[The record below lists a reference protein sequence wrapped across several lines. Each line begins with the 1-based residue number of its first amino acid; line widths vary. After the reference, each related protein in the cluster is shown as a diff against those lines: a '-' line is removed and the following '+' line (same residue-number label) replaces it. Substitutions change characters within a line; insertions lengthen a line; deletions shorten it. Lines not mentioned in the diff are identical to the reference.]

1 MSDKKHIDRIFQEKL
16 MDLEVSPRK
25 NVWDNISQ
33 ELGHEN
39 NQRKVIPIW
48 WKLIGAA
55 AIIVLLFAVGSL
67 IYNPNTPV
75 QDIPVVV
82 DSEDLEEFNK
92 EVINDTSN
100 DPEEDINRSLVNP
113 EKAPQNNPGATES
126 LVQSSPSTSTK
137 SETKSESDKVE
148 KFLNRK
154 SLVDNTKVIPNQKN
168 KVDHIVSNKTTN
180 STEANKNNQDRTGDD
195 LLKDALNESSIAK
208 ADKANNTKLKENK
221 PEDIINKKT
230 TEELIIEQEK
240 EKIPLTEEVIVANEE
255 INEEEKNINRWQ
267 VSPNIAPVY
276 FNSFGN
282 GSSINEQLVYN
293 KKSGE
298 INVSYGVN
306 VSYAITDRFSIKS
319 GVNRVNLGYS
329 TNDIILYENVNASAA
344 NSSLFRNI
352 KLNSAVQSL
361 SFVSGSNFGF
371 VQSPSAIPGESMAFL
386 NQDMTFF
393 EIPLELKYRLS
404 DKKVGFS
411 VIGGFSTLFL
421 SDNQVSYEFRGE
433 NTVLGEAINLN
444 DVSYSANFGFG
455 LDYRFAKN
463 MSFTLDPTFKYQ
475 INTFNNTSGSFRPYF
490 IGVYSGINIKF

>member
-16 MDLEVSPRK
+16 KDLEVSPGA

-33 ELGHEN
+33 ELGREN
-39 NQRKVIPIW
+39 NRRKVIPIW

-55 AIIVLLFAVGSL
+55 AIIVLLFAVGNL
-67 IYNPNTPV
+67 IFNQNIHIQNMPV
-75 QDIPVVV
+75 IVE
-82 DSEDLEEFNK
+82 SEDLEE
-92 EVINDTSN
+92 SN
-100 DPEEDINRSLVNP
+100 TELVNESLIDPEEEISRSIVNP
-113 EKAPQNNPGATES
+113 EETPNNNPEANKS
-126 LVQSSPSTSTK
+126 LVESGPPTNNK
-137 SETKSESDKVE
+137 SETESESNKIE
-148 KFLNRK
+148 KGLSNT
-154 SLVDNTKVIPNQKN
+154 SLVGNSTIITNQENEVDN
-168 KVDHIVSNKTTN
+168 IVSNKTTN
-180 STEANKNNQDRTGDD
+180 PSEAIRIRTENDV
-195 LLKDALNESSIAK
+195 LKEALNENSLAK
-208 ADKANNTKLKENK
+208 ADKDNNTKSKENK
-221 PEDIINKKT
+221 PENIISNKAP
-230 TEELIIEQEK
+230 EELIIEQEK
-240 EKIPLTEEVIVANEE
+240 EKIPLTEEVIVNNEE
-255 INEEEKNINRWQ
+255 INEEEEKNINRWQ

-306 VSYAITDRFSIKS
+306 VSYAISERLSLKS

-329 TNDIILYENVNASAA
+329 TNDIIIYENVNASAA
-344 NSSLFRNI
+344 NSRLFRNI
-352 KLNSAVQSL
+352 KLNSAVQSF

-371 VQSPSAIPGESMAFL
+371 VQSPSVIPGESMAFL
-386 NQDMTFF
+386 NQDMTFY
-393 EIPLELKYRLS
+393 EIPVELKYRLS

-411 VIGGFSTLFL
+411 LIGGFSTLFL

-455 LDYRFAKN
+455 LDYRFARN

-475 INTFNNTSGSFRPYF
+475 INTFNNTSGSFKPYF